1 MTDRLPQESSA
12 SQKQIV
18 NLNYLDREAQLY
30 KQSKNELVE
39 YSKQVQQAV
48 EQNTKQEVEEVE
60 AAIKRL
66 NEKVEKIMETNYVK
80 ERQQK
85 IESAQQQMMKSMR
98 DAVPKSD
105 LMNSDHLD
113 TYQAMADQQMAVNLS
128 QQGGIGLARMLVEQM
143 QTRGYLEE
151 TSPDGLDGTSL
162 KESRRVASD
171 FGTSKHDVTG
181 GNDG

>member
-1 MTDRLPQESSA
+1 MTNTIFNDIGYLGSLRAEAASAPNKAINEVA
-12 SQKQIV
+12 SQF
-18 NLNYLDREAQLY
+18 EALF
-30 KQSKNELVE
+30 V
-39 YSKQVQQAV
+39 
-48 EQNTKQEVEEVE
+48 
-60 AAIKRL
+60 
-66 NEKVEKIMETNYVK
+66 
-80 ERQQK
+80 
-85 IESAQQQMMKSMR
+85 QQMMKSMR